1 MLLVDHPTSFGRN
14 VLQRPAQVDGIQ
26 AKMGEWVCLVFH
38 PSSPS
43 PELDQPGTERDDHQD
58 THLLMRTKPD
68 ARRPLR
74 IYEFTP

>member
-1 MLLVDHPTSFGRN
+1 LAAMSFSVQRKSMASKPKWASGSVSFSILLF
-14 VLQRPAQVDGIQ
+14 
-26 AKMGEWVCLVFH
+26 
-38 PSSPS
+38 SPS

-68 ARRPLR
+68 ARHPLR